1 MLLHYYSPLN
11 KESGMHHLLSFCFS
25 YGVLIENNM
34 LRLLYHH
41 SRLVAGMKN
50 AAIVDQ
56 FYDKSN
62 WCIVLEKL

>member
-1 MLLHYYSPLN
+1 MVYIRYYHVFVEGELQ
-11 KESGMHHLLSFCFS
+11 
-25 YGVLIENNM
+25 
-34 LRLLYHH
+34 
-41 SRLVAGMKN
+41 RLVAGIKN